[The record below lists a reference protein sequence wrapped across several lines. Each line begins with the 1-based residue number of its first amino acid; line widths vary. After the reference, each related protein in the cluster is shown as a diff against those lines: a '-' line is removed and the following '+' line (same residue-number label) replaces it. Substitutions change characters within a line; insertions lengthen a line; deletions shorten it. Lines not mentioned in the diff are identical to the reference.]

1 MSLFH
6 KYLCACNWP
15 GRCLWLYYISGIFLT
30 CKCGCPSRQPCLLQI
45 STDTSQDLRT
55 TWIGFSQP
63 MLFLFLLHERLVGV
77 HFSIPVSIIR
87 IRYSYEWEGGTKPRS
102 DVKKWIRITV
112 IAMYRNTD
120 NIQGD

>member
-1 MSLFH
+1 
-6 KYLCACNWP
+6 
-15 GRCLWLYYISGIFLT
+15 
-30 CKCGCPSRQPCLLQI
+30 
-45 STDTSQDLRT
+45 
-55 TWIGFSQP
+55 